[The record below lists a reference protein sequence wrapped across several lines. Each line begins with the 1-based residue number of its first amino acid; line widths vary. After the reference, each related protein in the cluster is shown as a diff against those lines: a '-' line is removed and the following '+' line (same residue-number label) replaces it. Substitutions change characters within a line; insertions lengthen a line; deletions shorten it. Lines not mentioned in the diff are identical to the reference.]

1 MINFAANDEGK
12 EKIYEIESN
21 DSEASKSPDKVNQ
34 ILSEIKEMNYT
45 DDHKRFRIQILES
58 NIAEN
63 EDMFK
68 RIASLN
74 NQWWRS

>member
-1 MINFAANDEGK
+1 MYFKKRYGKSVLVILRYGSHRDEI
-12 EKIYEIESN
+12 EKILQE
-21 DSEASKSPDKVNQ
+21 
-34 ILSEIKEMNYT
+34 KEMDYT

-74 NQWWRS
+74 NQWWRN

>member
-1 MINFAANDEGK
+1 M
-12 EKIYEIESN
+12 
-21 DSEASKSPDKVNQ
+21 
-34 ILSEIKEMNYT
+34 
-45 DDHKRFRIQILES
+45 LES

-74 NQWWRS
+74 NQWWRRLRVIVFYAEPKSKIDGPIDK